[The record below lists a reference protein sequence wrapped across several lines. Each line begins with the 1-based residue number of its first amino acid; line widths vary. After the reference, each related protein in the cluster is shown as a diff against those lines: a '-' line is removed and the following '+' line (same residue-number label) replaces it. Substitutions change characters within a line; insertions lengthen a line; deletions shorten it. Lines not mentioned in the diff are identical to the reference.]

1 MGEEES
7 EFKIK
12 TSPDNV
18 EIERGQR
25 FFISPQLLALL
36 GVFWRSKSLPMVYG
50 IVGFEDRVPS
60 PSSPWIMK

>member
-1 MGEEES
+1 MNEKES

-18 EIERGQR
+18 ENERGQR

-36 GVFWRSKSLPMVYG
+36 GVFWGSKSLPMVYG